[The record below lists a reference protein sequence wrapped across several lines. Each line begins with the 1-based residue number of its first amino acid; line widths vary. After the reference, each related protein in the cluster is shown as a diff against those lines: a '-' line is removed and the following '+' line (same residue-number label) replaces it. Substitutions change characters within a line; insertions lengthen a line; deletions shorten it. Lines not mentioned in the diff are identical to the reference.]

1 MHGYKA
7 CLKTERAALSEIK
20 SFFIPFMDTQYEDP
34 VLATWVDDGGMS
46 SDCCNWKGVR
56 CNATTGRVI
65 QLLLNDT
72 SKFIEYSKNYTYGDM
87 VLSLNVSLF
96 HPFEELQSLDLSNNS
111 FEGVYENQAYDT
123 LGSLKRLKILNL
135 GYNYFDDSIFLYLNA
150 LTSLT
155 TLILR
160 ENNIQGSRTKQ
171 GLSKLKN
178 LEALDLSSNFING
191 SLESQGICELK
202 NLFVLN
208 LEKNNIEDHLP
219 NCLNNMTRLKVLDIS
234 FNQLSGSFPS
244 IISNLTSLEYLAL
257 FDNNFEGTFPLS
269 SLANHSKLE
278 VLLLSTRNNML
289 QVQTENFLPTFQ
301 LKVLRLPNC
310 SLNVIPPF
318 LLHQFDLKYLDLS
331 HNDLDGAFPTWALQ
345 NNTKLE
351 VLLLTNNS
359 FTGNLQL
366 PDDKHDFLHHL
377 DISSNNFTGKLPQD
391 MGIILQKLL
400 YMDMS
405 NNHFEGNI
413 ASSIA
418 EMKEL
423 RFLDLSKNNF
433 SGELSAA
440 LLTSCFSLLWL
451 GLSDNNFYGRIFP
464 GYMNLTQ
471 LQYLY
476 LENNKFSG
484 KIEEGLLKSKKL
496 VELRM
501 SSNMLSG
508 HIPHWMGNLSYLEV
522 LLMSKNFFEGN
533 IPVQLL
539 NHRRLQ
545 LFSVSENYLSGFMT
559 TSFNISSVEHLYLQ
573 KNSLSG
579 PIPIALFRSS
589 NLLTLDLRD
598 NGFSG
603 VIPHQINECS
613 NLRFLLL
620 RGNNLEG
627 QIPNQICQLTGLG
640 MMDLSHNKFNGSI
653 PSCFTNITLWSV
665 GNLDRYR
672 LEHLTFVERLDVNS
686 IGIYYSSMLDM
697 GQLSSEER
705 GPFTF
710 DYLVEVEF
718 VTKNRYEVYNGSN
731 LDYMVG
737 LDLSCNKLTGE
748 IPSEIGELQEI
759 PVLNMSHNF
768 LSESIPESFSNL
780 KMIESLDL
788 SHNRLSGQIPP
799 KLTEL
804 NFLSNFNVSY
814 NNLSGLIPDKGQ
826 FATFDESSYRG
837 NLHLCGPTINKSCNG
852 VEEIPATDSNR
863 EEGDDS
869 AIDMVSL
876 FWSFC
881 ASYVTVL
888 LGLFAI
894 LWINSYWRR
903 QWFYFI
909 DACIDSCYYW
919 LYKYVFNK
927 KSC

>member
-1 MHGYKA
+1 
-7 CLKTERAALSEIK
+7 
-20 SFFIPFMDTQYEDP
+20 
-34 VLATWVDDGGMS
+34 
-46 SDCCNWKGVR
+46 
-56 CNATTGRVI
+56 
-65 QLLLNDT
+65 
-72 SKFIEYSKNYTYGDM
+72 M

-219 NCLNNMTRLKVLDIS
+219 NCLNNLTRLKVLDIS

-377 DISSNNFTGKLPQD
+377 DISSNNL
-391 MGIILQKLL
+391 
-400 YMDMS
+400 
-405 NNHFEGNI
+405 
-413 ASSIA
+413 
-418 EMKEL
+418 
-423 RFLDLSKNNF
+423 
-433 SGELSAA
+433 
-440 LLTSCFSLLWL
+440 
-451 GLSDNNFYGRIFP
+451 
-464 GYMNLTQ
+464 
-471 LQYLY
+471 YLY
-476 LENNKFSG
+476 LENNNFSG

-508 HIPHWMGNLSYLEV
+508 HIPHWM
-522 LLMSKNFFEGN
+522 
-533 IPVQLL
+533 
-539 NHRRLQ
+539 
-545 LFSVSENYLSGFMT
+545 
-559 TSFNISSVEHLYLQ
+559 VEHLYLQ

-598 NGFSG
+598 NGFS
-603 VIPHQINECS
+603 
-613 NLRFLLL
+613 
-620 RGNNLEG
+620 
-627 QIPNQICQLTGLG
+627 
-640 MMDLSHNKFNGSI
+640 
-653 PSCFTNITLWSV
+653 

-881 ASYVTVL
+881 ASDVTVL

-894 LWINSYWRR
+894 LWINSFWRR